1 MVAKAIFLFF
11 CRAWKHIRQHFSSNG
26 WFTREGRAGKTVSLF
41 FTFLIEQVLFPF
53 MSHNHTFF
61 LLLDFFSFSPFLIF
75 CSKKDLVRSFSCLKN
90 PRSCCF
96 AGRSCWLRKTFLESF
111 SCEFHIRGSVGPLFR
126 PPARPPRPP
135 RCVGRPPPRVEGRRE
150 VGRRRRADESRGPTS
165 SQMIGSREELCVY
178 QSPRFVSATHGDAG
192 KV

>member
-75 CSKKDLVRSFSCLKN
+75 LFEKGSCPK
-90 PRSCCF
+90 F
-96 AGRSCWLRKTFLESF
+96 FLFKESA
-111 SCEFHIRGSVGPLFR
+111 ELLFCR
-126 PPARPPRPP
+126 
-135 RCVGRPPPRVEGRRE
+135 
-150 VGRRRRADESRGPTS
+150 
-165 SQMIGSREELCVY
+165 
-178 QSPRFVSATHGDAG
+178 
-192 KV
+192 